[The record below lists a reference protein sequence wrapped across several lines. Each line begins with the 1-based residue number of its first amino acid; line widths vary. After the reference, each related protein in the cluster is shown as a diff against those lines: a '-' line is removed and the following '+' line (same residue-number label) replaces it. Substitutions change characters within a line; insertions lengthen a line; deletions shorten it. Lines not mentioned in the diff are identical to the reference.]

1 MFAGYDAGP
10 VVYHRYVTY
19 DGRGDRGPDWHPHS
33 LSPVLNR
40 KRLSDGLRDCAADG
54 RSATCAA
61 FVAFAQSGARA
72 MVPRP
77 AKIAIQYRTWD
88 FARDLDAPHYCD
100 AMTVVALD
108 VEGGAVS
115 EAAGLPCDFIDWD
128 APAGRNMGTV

>member
-1 MFAGYDAGP
+1 MLGRPDRLNGHLHLAQIGARSEDLDEIDHCGADMQRAVWLDEEQPPAMLHRAAPWGP
-10 VVYHRYVTY
+10 VPIS
-19 DGRGDRGPDWHPHS
+19 GMPE
-33 LSPVLNR
+33 
-40 KRLSDGLRDCAADG
+40 
-54 RSATCAA
+54 
-61 FVAFAQSGARA
+61 SGARA